1 VVLAGTAP
9 GSDLP
14 ERFGPGTEF
23 YLHYKI
29 VGGIAMLWGYFS
41 SWLTGARR
49 YADPEFRRFLRKYQW
64 RCLLMGKKLATRR
77 LDAEQS
83 ALFRPPVETRG

>member
-1 VVLAGTAP
+1 MGTGPVYMLASAIYRMSRP
-9 GSDLP
+9 P
-14 ERFGPGTEF
+14 R
-23 YLHYKI
+23 I